1 MRILKW
7 LDDSLEETL
16 LAVFLAV
23 ICVVELSQVIIRKI
37 PFIPALTWA
46 EEFCRFLWIWSVFIS
61 LTYTIRKGRMLR
73 VTAVMDILPR
83 PAKELMD
90 IFADLIV
97 LISMAFCAC
106 HSVTVV
112 NGIARS
118 GETSPA
124 MLWPMWF
131 VYSFMLFGFALGTV
145 RGLQQIILHI
155 SDFRMKADAGKDA
168 EGDRA

>member
-37 PFIPALTWA
+37 PFIPAFTWA

-61 LTYTIRKGRMLR
+61 LPYTIRKGRMLR
-73 VTAVMDILPR
+73 VTALMDLLPGTVR
-83 PAKELMD
+83 KIMD
-90 IFADLIV
+90 IFADIVV

-124 MLWPMWF
+124 MLWPMWI

-145 RGLQQIILHI
+145 RGVQQLIMHI
-155 SDFRMKADAGKDA
+155 SDFCKKADAGKNA